1 MEGTEK
7 QGAEVDYKVNISNPP
22 QAEQTQP
29 EEAPEV
35 QAEEQVQAEGNE
47 EQVQEQVEQ
56 PQAEE
61 QAPQEPQQQETAEE
75 APAMSREELFN
86 QLLQTKYN
94 IGRRT

>member
-29 EEAPEV
+29 EETLEV

-47 EQVQEQVEQ
+47 EQVQEQED
-56 PQAEE
+56 
-61 QAPQEPQQQETAEE
+61 
-75 APAMSREELFN
+75 SRECQIKNSNSLCKFYFFKFN
-86 QLLQTKYN
+86 IYFFYF
-94 IGRRT
+94 ID